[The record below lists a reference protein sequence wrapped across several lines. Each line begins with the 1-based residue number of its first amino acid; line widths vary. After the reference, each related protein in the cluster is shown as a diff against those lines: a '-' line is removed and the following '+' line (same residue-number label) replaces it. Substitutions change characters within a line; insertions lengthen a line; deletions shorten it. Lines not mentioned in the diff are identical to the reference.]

1 MKIRVTK
8 KEMPEISQASTSDIA
23 FLLLI
28 FFISTTVFETEFG
41 MSMVLPRLGEAAK
54 KVKSDNVLKIHASS
68 DGSFYIGDKDGEVPV
83 ALGDVK
89 KIVED
94 ATAENEDLIIS
105 IETDADAAY
114 ERMIDVLDEVK
125 AAKAK
130 KYSIKK
136 RRARG

>member
-1 MKIRVTK
+1 MKIRVSK

-41 MSMVLPRLGEAAK
+41 MQMVLPAMGESTT
-54 KVKSDNVLKIHASS
+54 KVKSTNVLKIHASAEGGFFI
-68 DGSFYIGDKDGEVPV
+68 DEAPVP
-83 ALGDVK
+83 LTEIRG
-89 KIVED
+89 IVEE
-94 ATAENEDLIIS
+94 ATADNEDLIIS

-125 AAKAK
+125 AAKAQR
-130 KYSIKK
+130 YSIKK
-136 RRARG
+136 RR